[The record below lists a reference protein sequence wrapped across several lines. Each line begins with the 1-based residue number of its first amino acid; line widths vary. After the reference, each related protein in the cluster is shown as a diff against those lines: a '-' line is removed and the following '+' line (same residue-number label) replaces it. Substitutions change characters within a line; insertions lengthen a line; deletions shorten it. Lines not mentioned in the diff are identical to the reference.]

1 VNFLKGVLIVATG
14 AVVLLALA
22 RPAIGQAAD
31 GAKSAAERAAAG
43 RLQRGDRILLR
54 VVREPELSDSVFVT
68 ERGDAAF
75 PKIGTINVVA
85 MTIAELQDTLRARYA
100 EFLRAPAIQV
110 VVLRR
115 VVVNGEVRNPNVYFV
130 DVSTTL
136 RDVIARAGGFTDN
149 GDRRKVA
156 IVRGEQRIPAPR
168 WDSDG
173 GSAGD
178 LLSGDQVYV
187 GRKNWWV
194 INALPAIST
203 AVVLGSFILSLR
215 N

>member
-1 VNFLKGVLIVATG
+1 MLS
-14 AVVLLALA
+14 LA
-22 RPAIGQAAD
+22 RSMSGQAAD
-31 GAKSAAERAAAG
+31 GAKSASERAAAG

-75 PKIGTINVVA
+75 PKIGTINVAA

-115 VVVNGEVRNPNVYFV
+115 VVVNGEVRNPNVYYV

-149 GDRRKVA
+149 GNRRKVT
-156 IVRGEQRIPAPR
+156 IVRGERRIPVPQ
-168 WDSDG
+168 WDTDN